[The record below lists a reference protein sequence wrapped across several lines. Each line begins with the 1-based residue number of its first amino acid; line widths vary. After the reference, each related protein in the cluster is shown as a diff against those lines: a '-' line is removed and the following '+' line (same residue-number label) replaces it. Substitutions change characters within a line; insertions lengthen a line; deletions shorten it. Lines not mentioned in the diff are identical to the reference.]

1 MAARFCV
8 NRLRKK
14 TACDRHEGVAGWSC
28 GSTHTSQWPRGEVA
42 RQGVRGPT
50 RTCVKRATRLPI
62 KCAKTVLY
70 STRRVKPRFLGTRA
84 IVSESISAHM
94 VAPMHTTTSADTV
107 GTQPALRKVCGKL
120 SMPGPVTLF
129 TVKANE
135 VKAPTVLACAEERR
149 YASEGLCVVSCLCL

>member
-1 MAARFCV
+1 M
-8 NRLRKK
+8 
-14 TACDRHEGVAGWSC
+14 
-28 GSTHTSQWPRGEVA
+28 
-42 RQGVRGPT
+42 RGPT